1 LRVKT
6 NVSAINSRNKLE
18 VNIRDLDKAN
28 RSLATGDRIN
38 QAAYDPSGL
47 SISESMKARIRSF
60 SQAERNAN
68 DSISLIQTAEG
79 GLSTIQSMAARMKEL
94 ALQSATD
101 TLGLE
106 DRSRVDTEFQQMKKE
121 IKRVIESA
129 EFNGRKIL
137 DGSTGV
143 LEFQVGIHNNAEG
156 QKLRYDMSKL
166 LRNSDKVSLSGAS
179 VRSKLGS
186 QRVLPEIDSM
196 LKEVSGAR
204 AAIGAIQNRVHS
216 MVSNLQVSK
225 EGVSAANSRI
235 RDTDVAKASAS
246 KAISSIKTDAS
257 AGYMAHSNNI
267 SAGALKLIE

>member
-1 LRVKT
+1 
-6 NVSAINSRNKLE
+6 
-18 VNIRDLDKAN
+18 
-28 RSLATGDRIN
+28 
-38 QAAYDPSGL
+38 
-47 SISESMKARIRSF
+47 
-60 SQAERNAN
+60 
-68 DSISLIQTAEG
+68 
-79 GLSTIQSMAARMKEL
+79 
-94 ALQSATD
+94 
-101 TLGLE
+101 
-106 DRSRVDTEFQQMKKE
+106 
-121 IKRVIESA
+121 
-129 EFNGRKIL
+129 
-137 DGSTGV
+137 
-143 LEFQVGIHNNAEG
+143 
-156 QKLRYDMSKL
+156 MSKL